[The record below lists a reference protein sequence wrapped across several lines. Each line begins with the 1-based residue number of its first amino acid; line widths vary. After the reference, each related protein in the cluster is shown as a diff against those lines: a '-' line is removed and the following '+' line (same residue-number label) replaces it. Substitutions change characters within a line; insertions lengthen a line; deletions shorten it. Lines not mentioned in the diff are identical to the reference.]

1 MKKIIIT
8 SLTSLTAILMIP
20 VALSA
25 AASNIT
31 TNTSEN
37 GILIAIKNL
46 AAEVQALALAQTK
59 VHNNET
65 YQTDQNLTVAQS
77 ANAQSRATTA
87 LSSTQTATR
96 TENQLASTLSQFPEQ
111 IVNPSVLAN
120 KALALKIQQRNA
132 LLANLTTHIP
142 ASDTLYLD
150 DTTDPLAALYGVA
163 KPSVLHDNDFNFNSV
178 ITPNAYTAQQQTA
191 ADNYFKY
198 VTQQYQDITS
208 GVNFNQ
214 LKLKLNNMSPAD
226 KAQAL
231 ENFVNDP
238 SYQQYQ
244 LAVRSALAKKS
255 ILLSNLNSLIAERTP
270 VAGLGAE
277 AGLPNDPNLPAG
289 YASPLQVQNYIAN
302 ERVNNQ
308 AWYQKMATASPAT
321 VSREQL
327 FILAEIESNLQ
338 RNQLLQERIL
348 ATLSM
353 IALEKNPAIDQGVD
367 NVNTAIDA
375 VGQATS
381 TLQINGG

>member
-1 MKKIIIT
+1 MKKIIMT